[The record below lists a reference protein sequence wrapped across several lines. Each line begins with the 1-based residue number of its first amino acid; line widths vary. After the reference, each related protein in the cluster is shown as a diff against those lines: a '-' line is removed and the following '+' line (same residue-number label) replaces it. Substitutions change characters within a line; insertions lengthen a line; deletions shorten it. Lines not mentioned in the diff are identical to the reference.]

1 MSLPP
6 RIALRGLTKRFPDC
20 VANEGIDL
28 EIARGEIHAL
38 LGENGAGKST
48 LVKMI
53 YGVLQPDAGT
63 IFWEGSPIQMTD
75 PSRARQCGIGMVF
88 QHFALFD
95 SLTVAENIVLGVDI
109 ALSTKE
115 ISERLDEVR
124 EHYGL
129 VLEPDRIV
137 GDLSVGERQRVEIV
151 RTLLQNPTLLI
162 MDEPTSVLTPQEGL
176 TLFDT
181 LRRLALE
188 GCTILY
194 ISHKLEEIRQL
205 CERATI
211 LRNGRVVAQCIPNE
225 ESVSTLAK
233 MMVGEDIARKQSTT
247 RHTPSKRSL
256 SPRLEVINL
265 TSAPVNET
273 STALDE
279 VNIKVH
285 AGEIVGIAGM
295 AGNGQ
300 STLLACLSGELLTPA
315 GMLRIDEKSIG
326 GLGPRARR
334 RHYGLAFVPEERL
347 GQGAVADMSLAE
359 NALLT
364 GYETRGLLQRGWIR
378 FQRAREYAH
387 EIIDH
392 FGVVTVGPKSL
403 AASLSGGNLQ
413 KYIIGRELLQTPKVL
428 VVAHPTWGIDAAAA
442 IVIHGAL
449 EEMAHSGTAIL
460 VVSQD
465 LDELFT
471 LCARIAVMSHGRL
484 SPAMARDTL
493 SRETVGRLLGEQNPN
508 VLLAANHA

>member
-1 MSLPP
+1 
-6 RIALRGLTKRFPDC
+6 
-20 VANEGIDL
+20 
-28 EIARGEIHAL
+28 
-38 LGENGAGKST
+38 
-48 LVKMI
+48 MI

-63 IFWEGSPIQMTD
+63 IFWEGKPTRMTN

-95 SLTVAENIVLGVDI
+95 SLSVAENIVLGVDI
-109 ALSTKE
+109 AFSTKE
-115 ISERLDEVR
+115 ISERLNEVHER
-124 EHYGL
+124 YGL

-176 TLFDT
+176 ALFAT

-211 LRNGRVVAQCIPNE
+211 LRHGRVVARCIPNE

-233 MMVGEDIARKQSTT
+233 MMVGEDIAQEQSTI
-247 RHTPSKRSL
+247 RHTLAAGPL
-256 SPRLEVINL
+256 SPRLEAINL
-265 TSAPVNET
+265 TCAPINET
-273 STALDE
+273 GTALE
-279 VNIKVH
+279 GVNIKVH

-300 STLLACLSGELLTPA
+300 STLLACFSGELPTPTD
-315 GMLRIDEKSIG
+315 MLRIDGKAVG
-326 GLGPRARR
+326 RLGPRARR
-334 RHYGLAFVPEERL
+334 HHHGLAFVPEERL

-364 GYETRGLLQRGWIR
+364 GYETRGLLRRGWIR

-387 EIIDH
+387 EIINR
-392 FGVVTVGPKSL
+392 FGVVTVSPNSV

-442 IVIHGAL
+442 IVIHRAL
-449 EEMAHSGTAIL
+449 EEMAQAGTAIL

-471 LCARIAVMSHGRL
+471 ICTRIAVMSHGRL
-484 SPAMARDTL
+484 SPAMARNTL
-493 SRETVGRLLGEQNPN
+493 SREMVGRLLGAKDPN
-508 VLLAANHA
+508 ALLAAHHA